1 MIKRL
6 LPLILAILTLCSCS
20 SAYKKEDPAPK
31 RTTVLSDAQQPD
43 EQEKQLPAP
52 TDSQPDAE
60 FCAALCSYLPVGSAP
75 DLSEEY
81 LPLIKQLDYLIL
93 NTGVYWNEEEN
104 LEISPELDSCCNRL
118 KGVTDL
124 WCTVNPQGEL
134 IRSDTAG
141 ASIDTP
147 EERAVL
153 VQNIVSFA
161 TEYKLSGIDID
172 WEFPLPE
179 EWEDFSALL
188 SELKQGLGEI
198 SLSVALYPNRSALS
212 EQAVEAIDRVHI
224 MAYDQFDQN
233 GFHSTMQT
241 AADALNSFVAL
252 GFSPSDLSLGIPAYG
267 RPTDAS
273 AQWIFYRDIDPQT
286 CDPQNP
292 NLCGNVFFNSPQL
305 AEQKAEY
312 VKKNGFGGV
321 MVYHLLCDRTD
332 ELSLIEEVKN
342 TIS

>member
-1 MIKRL
+1 MMKRL
-6 LPLILAILTLCSCS
+6 LPLLLLILTLCSCS
-20 SAYKKEDPAPK
+20 SPRPEEPSVPDSAQSQTENVSEPTQPAK
-31 RTTVLSDAQQPD
+31 
-43 EQEKQLPAP
+43 
-52 TDSQPDAE
+52 TDSSTRDE
-60 FCAALCSYLPVGSAP
+60 FCTELSSYLPVGSAP
-75 DLSEEY
+75 DLPEEY

-93 NTGVYWNEEEN
+93 NTGVYWNGEGT
-104 LEISPELDSCCNRL
+104 LEISPELDSCYNQL
-118 KGVTDL
+118 NGITDL
-124 WCTVNPQGEL
+124 WCTVNPKGEL

-141 ASIDTP
+141 ASIDTQ

-161 TEYKLSGIDID
+161 TEYGFRGIDID

-179 EWEDFSALL
+179 EWDDFSALL
-188 SELKQGLGEI
+188 SELKQGLGKI
-198 SLSVALYPNRSALS
+198 SLSVALYPNRSSLS
-212 EQAVEAIDRVHI
+212 EQAIETIDRVHI

-241 AADALNSFVAL
+241 AADALNSFVDL
-252 GFSPSDLSLGIPAYG
+252 GFSPSALSLGIPAYG

-273 AQWIFYRDIDPQT
+273 AQWIFYRDIDLQA

-312 VKKNGFGGV
+312 VTENGFGGV
-321 MVYHLLCDRTD
+321 TVYHLLCDRTD
-332 ELSLIEEVKN
+332 ELSLIGTLKN
-342 TIS
+342 TIKP